1 MLSARIDRDAE
12 RLKTEFVGIA
22 SHELRTPLNTL
33 QMGIQLL
40 QEQLTGSATER
51 QREILQMCR
60 QDATRLER
68 LVTDLLDLSKL
79 ESGRMKPS
87 LVPVPAATLI
97 RNALEPSRPRIEAAH
112 LELATNIAEPLPVV
126 MADVA
131 QIERVFANIIS
142 NAVNAT
148 PPGGRIS
155 VAAHKAPDGVQ
166 ISVADTGRG
175 IPREYVGRVF
185 EQFVQVP
192 GSPTGGTGLGLSIT
206 RRIIDAHGGD
216 RSPSSRSSAGARR

>member
-1 MLSARIDRDAE
+1 
-12 RLKTEFVGIA
+12 
-22 SHELRTPLNTL
+22 
-33 QMGIQLL
+33 MGIQLL
-40 QEQLTGSATER
+40 QEQLTGSASER

-87 LVPVPAATLI
+87 LVPVRAAALIDVSSRAARASRRRTSSWQRTSPNRCPSSWQTSRRSNGCSPITLE
-97 RNALEPSRPRIEAAH
+97 RRQRDAARR
-112 LELATNIAEPLPVV
+112 T
-126 MADVA
+126 
-131 QIERVFANIIS
+131 
-142 NAVNAT
+142 
-148 PPGGRIS
+148 IS

-185 EQFVQVP
+185 EQFVRV
-192 GSPTGGTGLGLSIT
+192 TRIANGGAGLGLSIT
-206 RRIIDAHGGD
+206 RRIIDAHGG
-216 RSPSSRSSAGARR
+216 SIAVESELGKGATLTFTLPASG

>member
-1 MLSARIDRDAE
+1 
-12 RLKTEFVGIA
+12 
-22 SHELRTPLNTL
+22 
-33 QMGIQLL
+33 MGIQLL
-40 QEQLTGSATER
+40 QEQFAGSATER

-68 LVTDLLDLSKL
+68 LVTDLLDLSKM
-79 ESGRMKPS
+79 ESGRMKPA
-87 LVPVPAATLI
+87 LAPVPAATLI
-97 RNALEPSRPRIEAAH
+97 RNALEPSRPRIEGAH
-112 LELATNIAEPLPVV
+112 LELRTDIADLPVV
-126 MADVA
+126 MADAA

-155 VAAHKAPDGVQ
+155 VTARKTPDGVQ
-166 ISVADTGRG
+166 VSVADTGRG

-192 GSPTGGTGLGLSIT
+192 GLATGGTGLGLSIT
-206 RRIIDAHGGD
+206 RRIIDAHGGSISLESE
-216 RSPSSRSSAGARR
+216 RGTGATVTFTLPATG